1 MTTFDF
7 AGSSVLDRLPAGQLP
22 LGPVP
27 TRRGISL
34 VQLHDEL
41 WRVTRSDG
49 DVLGYVE
56 SFLEP
61 RGRRYRSKRFLPLQ
75 KRYLPMGEFWSF
87 DDAVDC
93 LHFG

>member
-7 AGSSVLDRLPAGQLP
+7 AGPTLLDEPASALRP
-22 LGPVP
+22 LV
-27 TRRGISL
+27 RRGINL

-41 WRVTRSDG
+41 WRVTRTDG

-75 KRYLPMGEFWSF
+75 RRFLPTGEFWSF
-87 DDAVDC
+87 DDAVDA
-93 LHFG
+93 LRFG